1 MLVLIKIIYFYH
13 SCSVC
18 IQVVCIVSAF
28 HPSKHAVN
36 GELECYSTATDRC
49 NFESHKL
56 NTSFESSADCCLGN
70 GYWYKLNGSN
80 ECVQCIGKQGS
91 ISCDCGVLL

>member
-1 MLVLIKIIYFYH
+1 MHTSCIYCF
-13 SCSVC
+13 CN
-18 IQVVCIVSAF
+18 AF
-28 HPSKHAVN
+28 HTIKHAVN
-36 GELECYSTATDRC
+36 GELECYSNATDRC

-56 NTSFESSADCCLGN
+56 NTSYERSADCCLGN

-91 ISCDCGVLL
+91 RSLDRCLLL